1 MPPPRL
7 HKKSSKASPPVLSHD
22 FVIENHAD
30 ILSVVCIIIVCGLLF
45 KVTNPFCSSFVSLQ
59 YNITHYNNETG
70 RAISTAFTYGLRDL
84 LTVFF
89 FTLMVIIF
97 RAVEQEY
104 VIDKFIK
111 KTRLSKV
118 KQHKYVESCNL
129 FVFYIVSVAYGV
141 DILTKERWVLNDSI
155 HGLYKDY
162 PHTEM
167 SFAVKMFYLLQFAF
181 WLHNFCELY
190 LLKAKKEEITP
201 RVIFYSLNL
210 IFTEAAYIL
219 NFSRLGLVCILG
231 HYVVQIVF
239 HASRLLVYFGKV
251 KQGSSG
257 LTVWSYL
264 YPFIRFDTVALCGW
278 IFLFALP
285 GEESALTSTG
295 QGNFNQPIVR
305 YAAIG
310 CISALQI
317 YMLMKF
323 YAVISKYTR
332 DQKEAEAASS
342 RSKQIRKKSKKNKD
356 SKKDADSGNEKD
368 EEPVATG
375 HKKKD

>member
-1 MPPPRL
+1 
-7 HKKSSKASPPVLSHD
+7 
-22 FVIENHAD
+22 
-30 ILSVVCIIIVCGLLF
+30 
-45 KVTNPFCSSFVSLQ
+45 
-59 YNITHYNNETG
+59 
-70 RAISTAFTYGLRDL
+70 
-84 LTVFF
+84 
-89 FTLMVIIF
+89 MVIIF

-141 DILTKERWVLNDSI
+141 DILTK
-155 HGLYKDY
+155 
-162 PHTEM
+162 
-167 SFAVKMFYLLQFAF
+167 FAF

-219 NFSRLGLVCILG
+219 
-231 HYVVQIVF
+231 
-239 HASRLLVYFGKV
+239 K
-251 KQGSSG
+251 
-257 LTVWSYL
+257 
-264 YPFIRFDTVALCGW
+264 
-278 IFLFALP
+278 FALP

-356 SKKDADSGNEKD
+356 YNIWSVIMDYLDSKKDADSGNEKD